1 MKTLTIL
8 LQQDPIQS
16 TLHIAKGISDYG
28 MTQMMAAL
36 MFVITGVVVFILV
49 RQYNASNRTNENISS
64 VLLEIGTSLKN
75 LNIKIDEM
83 KDLLIAETYN
93 QAKTVIKY
101 ILAYNKYQSLVFLG
115 DTKDSDD
122 LDNRDAV
129 ERKLR
134 LFLEN
139 LHNRRNT
146 DLDYFVYK
154 GRKLSTFT
162 NPAWIDGLFEYL
174 LECIYDGRPY
184 SRDAYIFLFDNF
196 YEKMEVE
203 CLENL
208 RI

>member
-1 MKTLTIL
+1 
-8 LQQDPIQS
+8 
-16 TLHIAKGISDYG
+16 

-36 MFVITGVVVFILV
+36 MFVITGVVVFMLI
-49 RQYNASNRTNENISS
+49 RQYNTSDRTSKSTLAVLTELAASI
-64 VLLEIGTSLKN
+64 KN

-101 ILAYNKYQSLVFLG
+101 ILAYNKYQSIVFLG
-115 DTKDSDD
+115 DTKSDD

-129 ERKLR
+129 EKKLR

-139 LHNRRNT
+139 LHNRRNA

-162 NPAWIDGLFEYL
+162 NPAWVESLFEYL